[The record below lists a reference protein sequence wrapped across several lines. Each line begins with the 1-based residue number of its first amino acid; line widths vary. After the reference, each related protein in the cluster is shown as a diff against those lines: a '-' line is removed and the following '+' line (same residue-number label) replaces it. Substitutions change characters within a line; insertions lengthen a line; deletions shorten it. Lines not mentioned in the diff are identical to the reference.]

1 MASAVHAVIGPL
13 VERKLFATEEDAVR
27 ALLRDYMLRQIAK
40 KRRTIVRFEKKYGMR
55 FEPFSKYLH
64 ERSVL
69 LQSDE
74 LSSEQRQILG
84 RAIMMEEEDGLDWKV
99 ARDMLES
106 WLGLRQEVDR

>member
-27 ALLRDYMLRQIAK
+27 TLLRDYMLRQIAVW
-40 KRRTIVRFEKKYGMR
+40 RRTIVRFEKKYGMR
-55 FEPFSKYLH
+55 FEQFAQYLH
-64 ERSVL
+64 ERSIL

-74 LSSEQRQILG
+74 LSSEQRQVLG
-84 RAIMMEEEDGLDWKV
+84 RIVMMEEDDWLDWKV

-106 WLGLRQEVDR
+106 WLGLRREVVH